1 MRIQPAALIATLLA
15 MMIMETNSFAE
26 VKEGPLEGSFRIDSD
41 TCGAAKSNPDCN
53 IYLEFRGLAAR
64 KMYENMKSEAAADL
78 CTGGQVKT
86 DSMGLRCLKLG
97 AGEHFCD
104 VGYNFA
110 RQTLVS
116 GDMTC

>member
-1 MRIQPAALIATLLA
+1 MRIQPATLIATLLA
-15 MMIMETNSFAE
+15 MTIMETNSFAE
-26 VKEGPLEGSFRIDSD
+26 VKEGPLEGYFRIDSD
-41 TCGAAKSNPDCN
+41 TCGTTPLNADCN
-53 IYLEFRGLAAR
+53 INLEFSGLAAR
-64 KMYENMKSEAAADL
+64 KMYENMKSEAAAEL

-86 DSMGLRCLKLG
+86 DSAGLRCFKLG

-110 RQTLVS
+110 RKTLVS